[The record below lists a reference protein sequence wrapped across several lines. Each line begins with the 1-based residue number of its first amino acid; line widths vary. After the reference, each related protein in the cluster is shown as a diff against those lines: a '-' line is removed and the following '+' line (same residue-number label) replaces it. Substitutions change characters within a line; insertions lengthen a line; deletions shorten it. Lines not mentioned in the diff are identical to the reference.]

1 MLKKET
7 CVKFLV
13 ENNIST
19 RPKDIKNRKTFSY
32 WELDTI
38 ISNRGKSKPYLAIF
52 VEKTKF
58 YVATKIKNG
67 TALSKLKA
75 IEKLVKT
82 LQKRHK
88 KHLQ

>member
-38 ISNRGKSKPYLAIF
+38 ISNRGKSKPYLAVF
-52 VEKTKF
+52 VEKNKILCGNKNKKWNSTIKAKSNRKVSENTTK
-58 YVATKIKNG
+58 
-67 TALSKLKA
+67 
-75 IEKLVKT
+75 KT
-82 LQKRHK
+82 
-88 KHLQ
+88 